1 MGQNSVAFSE
11 CLNFIPI
18 LSQIELC
25 RNIRVLDNYLEVN
38 FFFVFETPQPF
49 LLEYQ
54 YQQVL
59 NRWSIL
65 WRPILQQQPRSY
77 LRSPV
82 LHWLPHDTWS
92 WAQLSSLSGEYPSGK
107 GMDFV
112 GFSGGIKFFE
122 RAGCMLPGSLCGQER
137 CQCHY
142 HSTMLR
148 RRILNHRVT
157 RGNLYLYLTR
167 SHSICNKNIIKLKE
181 FCLQMFTI
189 LKSVH
194 FIKTDVRSSFL
205 QNCGSFQY
213 NISWH
218 QNKVN
223 WCCIKTTTN
232 LREMR
237 IAQLSS

>member
-1 MGQNSVAFSE
+1 MFSKSW
-11 CLNFIPI
+11 N
-18 LSQIELC
+18 ELC
-25 RNIRVLDNYLEVN
+25 RNIRILDNYLEVN

-49 LLEYQ
+49 LPEYQ

-77 LRSPV
+77 LMSPV

-122 RAGCMLPGSLCGQER
+122 RAGCMLPGSLCGQGR

-167 SHSICNKNIIKLKE
+167 SHSIWNKQGNKLKKLC
-181 FCLQMFTI
+181 FKVCSWINQ
-189 LKSVH
+189 H
-194 FIKTDVRSSFL
+194 YSFKI
-205 QNCGSFQY
+205 Q
-213 NISWH
+213 I
-218 QNKVN
+218 NKIIY
-223 WCCIKTTTN
+223 CAYFMIDC
-232 LREMR
+232 R
-237 IAQLSS
+237 IAYFVIAPQTNF